1 MSTGPRSPTTD
12 HRPPP
17 SVNSSDSDQ
26 SLIARAR
33 TDRAAFGEIYERYV
47 DRIYAYLLYRT
58 GSPPD
63 AEDLTQRVFSQA
75 LAAIDTHDPE
85 TGSAGG
91 WLFTIAH
98 NLLANYHRTRA
109 RRPSARLEA
118 AAYAEDPALPL
129 EGLEAEE
136 DARAVRR
143 AMEQLSPE
151 RQHLI
156 LLKYVVGLSN
166 AEIGRVLGKTEGAI
180 KSLLRRTLGALRREL
195 DNDHARI

>member
-1 MSTGPRSPTTD
+1 MHRAGPKTVSTD
-12 HRPPP
+12 A
-17 SVNSSDSDQ
+17 SDET
-26 SLIARAR
+26 LIDRAR
-33 TDRAAFGEIYERYV
+33 TDRAAFGELYERYV
-47 DRIYAYLLYRT
+47 DRIYAYILYRT
-58 GSPPD
+58 GSAPD

-75 LAAIDTHDPE
+75 LAAIDGYDSRA
-85 TGSAGG
+85 GSTGG

-109 RRPSARLEA
+109 RRPSAPLEA
-118 AAYAEDPALPL
+118 AANAVDPALPL

-143 AMEQLSPE
+143 AMERLSPE

-180 KSLLRRTLGALRREL
+180 KSMLRRTLAALRREL
-195 DNDHARI
+195 DKDHARA

>member
-1 MSTGPRSPTTD
+1 VSITD
-12 HRPPP
+12 T
-17 SVNSSDSDQ
+17 DQ
-26 SLIARAR
+26 ALIARAR
-33 TDRAAFGEIYERYV
+33 TDRAAFGELYERYV
-47 DRIYAYLLYRT
+47 DRIYAYILYRT
-58 GSPPD
+58 GSPQD

-75 LAAIDTHDPE
+75 LAALESHDP
-85 TGSAGG
+85 TAGSVGG

-109 RRPSARLEA
+109 RRPAAPLEA
-118 AAYAEDPALPL
+118 AAHAADPTLTL

-143 AMEQLSPE
+143 AMERLSPE

-166 AEIGRVLGKTEGAI
+166 AEIGGVLGKTEGAI

-195 DNDHARI
+195 DKEHAQA